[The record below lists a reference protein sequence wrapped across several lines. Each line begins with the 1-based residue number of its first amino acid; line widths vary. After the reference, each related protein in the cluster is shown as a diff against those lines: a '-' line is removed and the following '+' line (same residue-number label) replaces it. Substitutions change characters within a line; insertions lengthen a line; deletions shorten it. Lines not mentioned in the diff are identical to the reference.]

1 MRISFIP
8 ATVKSFP
15 PPRPKAAC
23 LLVLFSIVSVMP
35 VAHAQQTTTTPSTPS
50 LPHIRGPESET
61 AGPLEGRMAEQMA
74 IARNA
79 QRQKQIISESNRLL
93 VLAQNLNA
101 DVNKSNKDEL
111 SISVV
116 KEAEEIE
123 KLAKSIK
130 DKMRYGD

>member
-1 MRISFIP
+1 
-8 ATVKSFP
+8 
-15 PPRPKAAC
+15 
-23 LLVLFSIVSVMP
+23 
-35 VAHAQQTTTTPSTPS
+35 
-50 LPHIRGPESET
+50 
-61 AGPLEGRMAEQMA
+61 MAEQMA

>member
-1 MRISFIP
+1 
-8 ATVKSFP
+8 
-15 PPRPKAAC
+15 
-23 LLVLFSIVSVMP
+23 
-35 VAHAQQTTTTPSTPS
+35 
-50 LPHIRGPESET
+50 
-61 AGPLEGRMAEQMA
+61 MAEQMA

-79 QRQKQIISESNRLL
+79 QRQKQIVSESARLL